1 MARRSSREAQR
12 WRMPADVG
20 EEAVRGRRRP
30 APRLA
35 RRGGCN
41 GGGGGVGLDLAG
53 LLSPGGPR
61 PLPFS
66 SSSMAWHGDRRGEAL
81 QVSSSINSIATA
93 YSYRSMN
100 DTYGTGAP
108 APAPTSCTPSSHD
121 YTKPAL
127 VLVVVVMATVSGA
140 MSVVGVERLIRGRF
154 TLFSMVRFLLR
165 STFVLILP
173 LLSSMSRDTVHRPS
187 VLFVLLWMLLVELMR
202 KKVSSMARSSGADGG
217 AFSRATG
224 GRFRL
229 MGHFDEATKLA
240 WIGWLIFQNTYY
252 SDSKCGD
259 DKVLAMFAV
268 LWSLVV
274 AKLLQR
280 VFNEWKAQESLTAAG
295 NTHLI
300 AGYMQLVVDKEA
312 TAAAAAGGTAL
323 ARCKYVVMGEEKLVV
338 HAVKKKKHDVV
349 TTTITTP
356 HCGYGVG
363 TYPQHQSEQK
373 HVNLLVDMAKCDDVV
388 TVQKIKRK
396 IKLPR
401 WRCCCCF
408 TVTGSRFTDYIHQ
421 LCFSFA
427 LFKLLRRRFEHYPM
441 VEAGSRTSRQLLLEE
456 LLVGGAKKTFR
467 VMRQELDFLDS
478 YYDAGSPVAMSS
490 PWLFIVNYFFSLV
503 FVSTYL
509 AAIIVVLVDVEYNMG
524 TFKSHLPSPGLYI
537 AVSILLV
544 VTLVAV
550 EFTDLLTNYILS
562 NWFMVHLFCL
572 QARDGG
578 GRVWR
583 WVCKPAIWMFI
594 AGRFLLFYSF
604 RCMLRLSCRGVNV
617 DKIKLK
623 QVSILRVC
631 EPVHKVLT
639 WSPQVKLAT
648 EGQTAIVNFLEDVV
662 RDSLKDDGNVAIV
675 SMPKLSG
682 LQPKKG
688 VDDTATQVVLACHLA
703 TELLEMKHV
712 VMVDKEAKK
721 EKKKMKREDRRAH
734 DLHRGVATALSRY
747 CMYLVARSPEL
758 LPDNERWVADRY
770 GDMRAFLDE
779 AASRRRRRCCCCLRR
794 RLWKCG
800 CWRTFLMDDMVVDA
814 AADPAAQAG
823 VALFRELHARTTTT
837 EGGAVVVSAW
847 KELADFWVRMVV
859 YLAPSSDVEGHAVA
873 LADNGGDLITYLWAF
888 CTHAGIIR
896 DPNPSDKSPE

>member
-1 MARRSSREAQR
+1 
-12 WRMPADVG
+12 
-20 EEAVRGRRRP
+20 
-30 APRLA
+30 
-35 RRGGCN
+35 
-41 GGGGGVGLDLAG
+41 
-53 LLSPGGPR
+53 
-61 PLPFS
+61 
-66 SSSMAWHGDRRGEAL
+66 
-81 QVSSSINSIATA
+81 INSIATA
-93 YSYRSMN
+93 YSYRSMS
-100 DTYGTGAP
+100 DTHGTG
-108 APAPTSCTPSSHD
+108 APTSCTPSSHD

-127 VLVVVVMATVSGA
+127 VVVVVVMATVSGA

-229 MGHFDEATKLA
+229 MGHCDEATKLA

-259 DKVLAMFAV
+259 HKVLAMFAV

-312 TAAAAAGGTAL
+312 TAAAAAAAAAGTAL

-373 HVNLLVDMAKCDDVV
+373 HVNLLVDMAKCDEVV

-401 WRCCCCF
+401 WWCCCCF
-408 TVTGSRFTDYIHQ
+408 TVTGSRFTDYIYQ

-441 VEAGSRTSRQLLLEE
+441 VEAGSQTSRQLLLEE

-572 QARDGG
+572 QAGDGG

-604 RCMLRLSCRGVNV
+604 QCMLRLSCRGVNV

-823 VALFRELHARTTTT
+823 VALFRKLHARTTTT

-859 YLAPSSDVEGHAVA
+859 YLAPSSDVEGHAMA

-896 DPNPSDKSPE
+896 DPNPSDKSLV

>member
-1 MARRSSREAQR
+1 MARQSSREAQR
-12 WRMPADVG
+12 WRMLADVG

-35 RRGGCN
+35 RRGGCD
-41 GGGGGVGLDLAG
+41 GGGGGGGLDLAG

-93 YSYRSMN
+93 YSYRSMS
-100 DTYGTGAP
+100 DTHGTG
-108 APAPTSCTPSSHD
+108 APTSCTPSSHD

-127 VLVVVVMATVSGA
+127 VVVVVVMATVSGA

-229 MGHFDEATKLA
+229 MGHCDEATKLA

-259 DKVLAMFAV
+259 HKVLAMFAV

-300 AGYMQLVVDKEA
+300 AGYMQLV
-312 TAAAAAGGTAL
+312 
-323 ARCKYVVMGEEKLVV
+323 YVVMGEEKLVV

-373 HVNLLVDMAKCDDVV
+373 HVNLLVDMAKCDEVV

-401 WRCCCCF
+401 WWCCCCF
-408 TVTGSRFTDYIHQ
+408 TVTGSRFTDYIYQ

-441 VEAGSRTSRQLLLEE
+441 VEAGSQTSRQLLLEE

-572 QARDGG
+572 QAGDGG

-604 RCMLRLSCRGVNV
+604 QCMLRLSCRGVNV

-662 RDSLKDDGNVAIV
+662 RDSLKDDGNVAI
-675 SMPKLSG
+675 LSG

-712 VMVDKEAKK
+712 VM
-721 EKKKMKREDRRAH
+721 
-734 DLHRGVATALSRY
+734 
-747 CMYLVARSPEL
+747 L

-823 VALFRELHARTTTT
+823 VALFRKLHARTTTT

-859 YLAPSSDVEGHAVA
+859 YLAPSSDVEGHAMA

-896 DPNPSDKSPE
+896 DPNPSDKSLV

>member
-1 MARRSSREAQR
+1 
-12 WRMPADVG
+12 
-20 EEAVRGRRRP
+20 
-30 APRLA
+30 
-35 RRGGCN
+35 
-41 GGGGGVGLDLAG
+41 
-53 LLSPGGPR
+53 
-61 PLPFS
+61 
-66 SSSMAWHGDRRGEAL
+66 
-81 QVSSSINSIATA
+81 
-93 YSYRSMN
+93 
-100 DTYGTGAP
+100 
-108 APAPTSCTPSSHD
+108 
-121 YTKPAL
+121 
-127 VLVVVVMATVSGA
+127 

-154 TLFSMVRFLLR
+154 TLFSTVRFLLR

-173 LLSSMSRDTVHRPS
+173 LLSSMSREDTVHRAS
-187 VLFVLLWMLLVELMR
+187 VLFVLLWMLLIELMR

-217 AFSRATG
+217 GAFSRATG
-224 GRFRL
+224 SRFRL
-229 MGHFDEATKLA
+229 MGHCDEATKLA

-252 SDSKCGD
+252 SDSSCRD
-259 DKVLAMFAV
+259 DKVVAMFAV

-280 VFNEWKAQESLTAAG
+280 VFNEWKAPGVARRRRQHSPHRRLHAARRR
-295 NTHLI
+295 
-300 AGYMQLVVDKEA
+300 Q
-312 TAAAAAGGTAL
+312 GGDRRRPRHPRL
-323 ARCKYVVMGEEKLVV
+323 G
-338 HAVKKKKHDVV
+338 
-349 TTTITTP
+349 
-356 HCGYGVG
+356 
-363 TYPQHQSEQK
+363 
-373 HVNLLVDMAKCDDVV
+373 
-388 TVQKIKRK
+388 TVQD
-396 IKLPR
+396 
-401 WRCCCCF
+401 CN
-408 TVTGSRFTDYIHQ
+408 RFTDHIHQ

-509 AAIIVVLVDVEYNMG
+509 AAIIVVLVDVKYNMG
-524 TFKSHLPSPGLYI
+524 TFKNRLPSPGLYI

-572 QARDGG
+572 QAGDGG

-662 RDSLKDDGNVAIV
+662 RDSLKDDGNVAIGWQHQYFQGPLYLIGGGAAV
-675 SMPKLSG
+675 SSSLPRKPLGENSLLIPRVGSG
-682 LQPKKG
+682 G
-688 VDDTATQVVLACHLA
+688 AYEIATS
-703 TELLEMKHV
+703 LE
-712 VMVDKEAKK
+712 
-721 EKKKMKREDRRAH
+721 
-734 DLHRGVATALSRY
+734 
-747 CMYLVARSPEL
+747 
-758 LPDNERWVADRY
+758 
-770 GDMRAFLDE
+770 
-779 AASRRRRRCCCCLRR
+779 
-794 RLWKCG
+794 
-800 CWRTFLMDDMVVDA
+800 
-814 AADPAAQAG
+814 
-823 VALFRELHARTTTT
+823 ALFEGPIYSLYSLSSY
-837 EGGAVVVSAW
+837 GGASVYHSGTTQGRVDPSFS
-847 KELADFWVRMVV
+847 LAHS
-859 YLAPSSDVEGHAVA
+859 LS
-873 LADNGGDLITYLWAF
+873 
-888 CTHAGIIR
+888 
-896 DPNPSDKSPE
+896 